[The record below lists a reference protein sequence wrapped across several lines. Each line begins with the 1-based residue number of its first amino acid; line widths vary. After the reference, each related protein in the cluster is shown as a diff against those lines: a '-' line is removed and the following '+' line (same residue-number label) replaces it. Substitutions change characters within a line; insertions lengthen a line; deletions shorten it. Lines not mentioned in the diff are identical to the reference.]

1 MTQETAITIFI
12 SSLSLLLLIV
22 ILAQIMFGSKLKI
35 KAGLITNLI
44 IVTPFLIA
52 FILFVFQGYFGTYES
67 TLVTLIAGVVITTLG
82 ILGYIVSMLYLWKNW
97 SFSASIREGHKM
109 VKTGPY
115 RYIRHPIYFSLILV
129 FAGSG
134 LLVSNYVIILCT
146 SIVGFVY
153 YLRARKEEQLLKEE
167 FPEYSKYIN
176 ETKMLIPG
184 LL

>member
-1 MTQETAITIFI
+1 MKQETATTIYIAF
-12 SSLSLLLLIV
+12 LSFLLLIV
-22 ILAQIMFGSKLKI
+22 ILAQIVFGGKLKK
-35 KAGLITNLI
+35 KAGLITNMI

-52 FILFVFQGYFGTYES
+52 FILFVFQGYFGAYKS

-82 ILGYIVSMLYLWKNW
+82 ILGYIVSILYLWKNW
-97 SFSASIREGHKM
+97 SFSASIKEGHKL

-115 RYIRHPIYFSLILV
+115 RYIRHPIYSSLILV
-129 FAGSG
+129 FVGSG
-134 LLVSNYVIILCT
+134 LLVSNYIIILCT

-167 FPEYSKYIN
+167 FPEYNKYIN